1 MSTPVTAKH
10 HRPPARAFGR
20 LVSVQARLTWRDPLL
35 PLLGLGLPIFL
46 LVVSGIVPA
55 FKGPAFGDARFTL
68 SGYYMPLWIC
78 LSVSTIA
85 LFCLPTPFVADRENH
100 WLRRISTTPAPP
112 SWLLG
117 AQIAVNVVLALL
129 AVAVLTFGSV
139 AFFGVRAPAQTV
151 GYGLTALLLIAAMFA
166 LGVFVTAVART
177 AGVVLGLG
185 QTTFQ
190 PLLFLGGVWV
200 PREILPAGLRTI
212 GDYTPIGAASTA
224 MRDAMLGAFPA
235 ALDLLVLVAW
245 AVVWGAAGVRF
256 FRWE

>member
-1 MSTPVTAKH
+1 MTTVVTPKRY
-10 HRPPARAFGR
+10 RPPARAFGR
-20 LVSVQARLTWRDPLL
+20 LVAVQARLAWRDPLL
-35 PLLGLGLPIFL
+35 PLLSLGLPVFL

-55 FKGPAFGDARFTL
+55 FRGPAFGDVRFTL

-85 LFCLPTPFVADRENH
+85 LFCLPTPFVADRESH

-117 AQIAVNVVLALL
+117 AQIVVNAGLALL
-129 AVAVLTFGSV
+129 AVAVLTVGSI
-139 AFFGVRAPAQTV
+139 AFFGVRAPVHPAGFLLV
-151 GYGLTALLLIAAMFA
+151 ALLLIAAMFA
-166 LGVFVTAVART
+166 LGVLVTAVART

-185 QTTFQ
+185 QALFQ

-200 PREILPAGLRTI
+200 PREILPSTLRSV
-212 GDYTPIGAASTA
+212 GDYTPIGMASNA

-235 ALDLLVLVAW
+235 VPDLLVLAGW
-245 AVVWGAAGVRF
+245 AVVCGLAAVRF